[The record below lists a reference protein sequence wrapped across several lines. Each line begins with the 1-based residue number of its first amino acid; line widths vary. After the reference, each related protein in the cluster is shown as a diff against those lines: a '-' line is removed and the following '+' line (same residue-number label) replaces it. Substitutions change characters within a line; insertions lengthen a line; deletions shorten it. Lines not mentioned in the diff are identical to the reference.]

1 MPIPAQGSGQWIA
14 AGDTEYFA
22 GNVGRFLIRHR
33 HLQSVAILRRR
44 QAESRSLY
52 DDGQVR
58 SSATSSFRI
67 LQLQQK
73 DLCMKKLT
81 LLVGFLCLFT
91 GYVAAA
97 SPDET
102 DVAAAVD
109 RLTQAMWHKDI
120 AQLNALTA
128 ENLTYGH
135 SSGNI
140 QDKRAFI
147 ADIETGKSAFNELK
161 MLNQKITLSGDVALV
176 RNHFSAQ
183 AVNSGKVVPTEIENF
198 QIWQKQNGE
207 WLLIGRQA
215 FRF

>member
-1 MPIPAQGSGQWIA
+1 
-14 AGDTEYFA
+14 
-22 GNVGRFLIRHR
+22 
-33 HLQSVAILRRR
+33 
-44 QAESRSLY
+44 
-52 DDGQVR
+52 
-58 SSATSSFRI
+58 
-67 LQLQQK
+67 
-73 DLCMKKLT
+73 MKKLK

-97 SPDET
+97 THDES
-102 DVAAAVD
+102 DVATAVD
-109 RLTQAMWHKDI
+109 KLTQAMWHKDI
-120 AQLNALTA
+120 AQLKALTG

-140 QDKRAFI
+140 QDKQAFI

-198 QIWQKQNGE
+198 QIWQKQNGQ